1 MRYILNR
8 LALVA
13 VAAFALSSCVQHE
26 DVNDIV
32 IGGGGTGY
40 AHSATIMPSCRIENP
55 NVSRAKELGF
65 TVRSLID
72 QITTKQLDSNFLIIN
87 EDTDSDNKGKYTFTR
102 GVENSPYI
110 TDWNKA
116 KVLEATIISSPDNTE
131 GVHYRSVSLAPEQQ
145 YSMVIQSK
153 GDKADTL
160 SFHHTRMVG
169 WYPKNCMLPLDRD
182 GNLIAP
188 EFGTWE
194 PFDAVR
200 INDQV
205 DIDDDGVAENIIG
218 VHFKNFNG
226 ETDIMVS
233 NVREAQAWHKY
244 NASNPHQS
252 DVHPTNGANIYREPF
267 GHNIT
272 PPIYSNYFTY
282 RHYRSAIRVTAFA
295 DQSSQSLS
303 MWGEIQDVII
313 RNQATSC
320 KIALPTEL
328 GEFGT
333 VYEWGDRKNLPIV
346 RTAMFGDDSNHP
358 EYHEEAKYPISMEG
372 SSLKN
377 DIYLGYSLIEP
388 YRDLELEIHTLSGV
402 YTTIIEA
409 DHLHKNPDGT
419 TQRIPLFEP
428 GFIYHITLDFHT
440 SGTIS
445 AILEKEGSERYYDLS
460 LLHEYEVG
468 AEENNV
474 EVFKIAN
481 CYVID
486 PTLMKV
492 KDENGNPIKDG
503 NGNTVPWDGYCFL
516 ASVVGNGKA
525 GIISQGAQTLYPE
538 SETISPVSAHLLWE
552 SELGLVTNVELK
564 YGYVRFKVPKG
575 ESARGNAVIA
585 VYDEDEKI
593 LWSWHIWI
601 TDSLAPVDIQL
612 GNGEHHTITMLNRN
626 IGATKSTCSN
636 GAEALET
643 YGLYYQWGRKDPS
656 MGPRSYDYDNLN
668 LITAPYYDYT
678 SDKKT
683 AAEVAQ
689 FPKPTLKDA
698 IENPMYLIL
707 PTAQTDNYS
716 FNWLNERYDFLWGYN
731 IETGMTSKTI
741 YDPCPYGYRV
751 PSSELNHIFTNAS
764 KSEPGTYGHTL
775 TFDGG
780 KTLFFPYA
788 GYKGVDVGMTSVV
801 LPWKYVGQKGDY
813 QSSMYCVNTDDY
825 IENISHFM
833 HRERIYISK
842 VQNWEELSVGSYNAY
857 VTPCYA
863 NRRTAAPVR
872 CVKDAQIGSITGSIS
887 VDAATLEPGK
897 NVSVMFNAHSYG
909 SAIEKVTILVEYRY
923 TNDVD
928 GSRTLRVEDY
938 KDSGKYNIEGTVAFH
953 IPTDNDID
961 DNGIT
966 FRLLVTNEHGLTYSD
981 DVELMETN
989 VSVRF
994 LQWRDDNSG
1003 LNSSNINYAIVGQK
1017 IRYYVGVLS
1026 SSNIDQVS
1034 INGISATQVND
1045 YTNDDVPDPVGDA
1058 AFKTVWYVDLSISSI
1073 GEITMSAKVKVNG
1086 AEFSNDNVSV
1096 VKVAGISLGDS
1107 TTSPRTDG
1115 TLYVMQNTN
1124 YKSTYCT
1131 SANTNLSASSSLDYN
1146 SLFVLEKSGNN
1157 VKIKSVAKGAYC
1169 NGTGDRN
1176 NTNTSISFNA
1186 NNGTAY
1192 TFSSGQIY
1200 SGGRYMR
1207 QSDNTT
1213 ITIDNNSGNRTWQ
1226 FFPVNTK

>member
-1 MRYILNR
+1 
-8 LALVA
+8 
-13 VAAFALSSCVQHE
+13 
-26 DVNDIV
+26 
-32 IGGGGTGY
+32 
-40 AHSATIMPSCRIENP
+40 
-55 NVSRAKELGF
+55 
-65 TVRSLID
+65 
-72 QITTKQLDSNFLIIN
+72 
-87 EDTDSDNKGKYTFTR
+87 
-102 GVENSPYI
+102 
-110 TDWNKA
+110 
-116 KVLEATIISSPDNTE
+116 
-131 GVHYRSVSLAPEQQ
+131 
-145 YSMVIQSK
+145 
-153 GDKADTL
+153 
-160 SFHHTRMVG
+160 
-169 WYPKNCMLPLDRD
+169 
-182 GNLIAP
+182 
-188 EFGTWE
+188 
-194 PFDAVR
+194 
-200 INDQV
+200 
-205 DIDDDGVAENIIG
+205 
-218 VHFKNFNG
+218 
-226 ETDIMVS
+226 
-233 NVREAQAWHKY
+233 
-244 NASNPHQS
+244 
-252 DVHPTNGANIYREPF
+252 
-267 GHNIT
+267 
-272 PPIYSNYFTY
+272 
-282 RHYRSAIRVTAFA
+282 
-295 DQSSQSLS
+295 
-303 MWGEIQDVII
+303 
-313 RNQATSC
+313 
-320 KIALPTEL
+320 
-328 GEFGT
+328 
-333 VYEWGDRKNLPIV
+333 
-346 RTAMFGDDSNHP
+346 
-358 EYHEEAKYPISMEG
+358 
-372 SSLKN
+372 
-377 DIYLGYSLIEP
+377 
-388 YRDLELEIHTLSGV
+388 
-402 YTTIIEA
+402 
-409 DHLHKNPDGT
+409 
-419 TQRIPLFEP
+419 
-428 GFIYHITLDFHT
+428 
-440 SGTIS
+440 
-445 AILEKEGSERYYDLS
+445 
-460 LLHEYEVG
+460 
-468 AEENNV
+468 
-474 EVFKIAN
+474 
-481 CYVID
+481 
-486 PTLMKV
+486 
-492 KDENGNPIKDG
+492 
-503 NGNTVPWDGYCFL
+503 
-516 ASVVGNGKA
+516 
-525 GIISQGAQTLYPE
+525 
-538 SETISPVSAHLLWE
+538 
-552 SELGLVTNVELK
+552 
-564 YGYVRFKVPKG
+564 
-575 ESARGNAVIA
+575 
-585 VYDEDEKI
+585 
-593 LWSWHIWI
+593 
-601 TDSLAPVDIQL
+601 
-612 GNGEHHTITMLNRN
+612 
-626 IGATKSTCSN
+626 
-636 GAEALET
+636 
-643 YGLYYQWGRKDPS
+643 
-656 MGPRSYDYDNLN
+656 
-668 LITAPYYDYT
+668 
-678 SDKKT
+678 
-683 AAEVAQ
+683 
-689 FPKPTLKDA
+689 
-698 IENPMYLIL
+698 
-707 PTAQTDNYS
+707 
-716 FNWLNERYDFLWGYN
+716 
-731 IETGMTSKTI
+731 
-741 YDPCPYGYRV
+741 
-751 PSSELNHIFTNAS
+751 
-764 KSEPGTYGHTL
+764 
-775 TFDGG
+775 
-780 KTLFFPYA
+780 
-788 GYKGVDVGMTSVV
+788 
-801 LPWKYVGQKGDY
+801 
-813 QSSMYCVNTDDY
+813 
-825 IENISHFM
+825 M